1 MPQVERP
8 VVRVLLVSRIFAP
21 EPAAASFRLRALT
34 DALDDAGVQV
44 TVLTTR
50 LPPATAGTPDGTR
63 AGVRVRRW
71 PVLRDADGYVRGYL
85 QYMSFDVPV
94 FFRVLLAR
102 GVDVVVN
109 EPPPTTGFMVRLA
122 CAVRRTPYVYYACDI
137 LGDAVGATSAPG
149 LVVRVV
155 RAVEGWA
162 WRGARAV
169 LSVSAGVT
177 RRLAELGVSD
187 AVHEVGNGIDVE
199 AFSATGDAVVLPP
212 ADGAGSDAAAG
223 APYFVYAGTASE
235 VHGAGIFARAML
247 AVHARDPR
255 ARLVFIGQGAEKAA
269 IAAECASLP
278 PGTVTFLPQAPPQE
292 VARWLRGA
300 VASLASVRPGGG
312 YDFSFPTK
320 IYASVACGTPAVY
333 AGVGPARALVAE
345 EQLGWAVDYDD
356 STVADAMLA
365 ALAVHAHEV
374 DPVPDGSPPGAEA
387 RERRRARLASWAA
400 ENASLAGVAREAAR
414 VVVAAADR

>member
-1 MPQVERP
+1 MPLVERP
-8 VVRVLLVSRIFAP
+8 MVRVLVVSRIFAP

-34 DALDDAGVQV
+34 DALDDAGAHVM
-44 TVLTTR
+44 VLTTR

-137 LGDAVGATSAPG
+137 LGDAVGTTSAPAV
-149 LVVRVV
+149 VVRVV

-162 WRGARAV
+162 WRGARAI

-187 AVHEVGNGIDVE
+187 GVHEVGNGIDIE
-199 AFSATGDAVVLPP
+199 AFRAEGDAVVLP
-212 ADGAGSDAAAG
+212 ARDDAGSDARSG
-223 APYFVYAGTASE
+223 VPYFVYAGTASE

-247 AVHARDPR
+247 TVHAADPR
-255 ARLVFIGQGAEKAA
+255 AQLVFIGQGAEKAA

-278 PGTVTFLPQAPPQE
+278 TGTVTFLPQAPPQE

-320 IYASVACGTPAVY
+320 IYASVACGTPALY
-333 AGVGPARALVAE
+333 AGVGPARTLVAE
-345 EQLGWAVDYDD
+345 EQLGRAVDYDD
-356 STVADAMLA
+356 EAVAGAMLA
-365 ALAVHAHEV
+365 ALEAHDLETE
-374 DPVPDGSPPGAEA
+374 PVADRGPSDAET
-387 RERRRARLASWAA
+387 REHRRARLASWAA

-414 VVVAAADR
+414 VVTAAADR